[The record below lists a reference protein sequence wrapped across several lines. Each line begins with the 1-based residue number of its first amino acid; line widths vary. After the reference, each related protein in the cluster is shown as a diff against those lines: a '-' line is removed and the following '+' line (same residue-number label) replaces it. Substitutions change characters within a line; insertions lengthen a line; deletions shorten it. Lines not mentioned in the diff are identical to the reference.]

1 MTTSLENAAV
11 VIIGDAEAAAGTG
24 AVTAEVD
31 PEGALALD
39 ALRHL
44 PLEQRAVVVCRVLLD
59 LDTRA
64 TAVALDIADEDAVR
78 ALFDSLESVDHV
90 VNLAGTFAFGAL
102 LTTDIAALRSPVDT
116 RFWGPVYVCK
126 YAAPRMTTGSLT
138 FCTGTGVDR
147 PRPGGAVFSAAAGG
161 SEVFSRAMALE
172 LAPIRVNVVRP
183 GTIDTPLFA
192 RSNEDR
198 ERAIAERSARI
209 PLRRIGR
216 AEEIAHAIHFLMT
229 NEYVTGVTLPV
240 DGGASLT

>member
-1 MTTSLENAAV
+1 VTTSLENAAV
-11 VIIGDAEAAAGTG
+11 VIIGGSSG
-24 AVTAEVD
+24 I
-31 PEGALALD
+31 GL
-39 ALRHL
+39 
-44 PLEQRAVVVCRVLLD
+44 
-59 LDTRA
+59 A
-64 TAVALDIADEDAVR
+64 TAKIAHDAGAQVTIAGRSPDRLTAARDEIGGDIRTVALDIADEDAVR